1 MKTKGITIV
10 ERHGEKAIVGFF
22 ALLAL
27 GVVAFQFVGA
37 GNRVT
42 IENNQK
48 VEPDRAF
55 DSITRKA
62 QQVAGQIADPN
73 PAPGIP
79 ENVPDAAQLVRDRI
93 ERGLLRADA
102 PLPVALGISVT
113 EEEVTI
119 PDDAR
124 FAAIEVPAPS
134 NVAAAQY
141 IVTLNPLVVADSE
154 ALAAVA
160 PAQQPYDL
168 RAVSVQASFPAAE
181 FRANL
186 EEDPDGAGPLSPLP
200 RTFWMNRTAILD
212 VRLERQRVNADGS
225 TGPVERVAPSPRAES
240 FASAVSPGMSPGEFQ
255 TLAREAR
262 TRIGGVA
269 QPPFPPT
276 IAGDIWTPPAQMREG
291 AAAVENTEMARLQR
305 QLEAAETQRDDLER
319 RIDAATTEQAKANLN
334 ARLAS
339 SQAEIDRLEA
349 RIVELDQQ
357 QAAQAQ
363 PNAQASPSALP
374 EARNIE
380 TAQDIA
386 IVAHDLTARPG
397 ETYRYR
403 VSLGVTNPFF
413 PWSANLQ
420 DDQRALAEEPVLYT
434 EATEWSQPVQ
444 IAPTAQVFF
453 TRAAGGQDA
462 SAVGG
467 FRVGD
472 ASAEV
477 FGLFYGHWR
486 GTSSRLAPGDTLSA
500 SVPLP
505 QGLETFVIDKPEEG
519 APVVVSRE
527 PTPSEFPVALEGAM
541 LVDVIE
547 RSAGAAR
554 PEFIAVVRLP
564 DGRLALRDPST
575 DQADPALARARRSA
589 EAGQTATVA
598 DPTPAME
605 GGAPNQRRQQPQRPQ
620 GPARTGPGVSP
631 MGGGSP
637 LDR

>member
-10 ERHGEKAIVGFF
+10 ERHGEKAVVGVF

-27 GVVAFQFVGA
+27 GVVAWQFVGA

-73 PAPGIP
+73 PASGIP
-79 ENVPDAAQLVRDRI
+79 ETVPDAAEIVRYRV
-93 ERGLLRADA
+93 EQGLLRADG
-102 PLPVALGISVT
+102 PLPVALGLSVT
-113 EEEVTI
+113 EEEVSI

-124 FAAIEVPAPS
+124 FAAVDVPAPTG
-134 NVAAAQY
+134 VAAAQY
-141 IVTLNPLVVADSE
+141 IVTLNPLAVADSE
-154 ALAAVA
+154 ALASVA
-160 PAQQPYDL
+160 PSSQPFDL

-186 EEDPDGAGPLSPLP
+186 EADPDGAGPLSPLP
-200 RTFWMNRTAILD
+200 RTFWLNRTAILD
-212 VRLERQRVNADGS
+212 IRLERQRVNADGS

-262 TRIGGVA
+262 TRIGAVT

-276 IAGDIWTPPAQMREG
+276 ISGDLWAPPAQMGPG
-291 AAAVENTEMARLQR
+291 AAVTQNADMARLQA
-305 QLEAAETQRDDLER
+305 QLATRERDRADLER
-319 RIDAATTEQAKANLN
+319 RLEIATTEQARNNLN
-334 ARLAS
+334 TRLAANQS
-339 SQAEIDRLEA
+339 EIDRLEA
-349 RIVELDQQ
+349 RIVELDAQL
-357 QAAQAQ
+357 AADE
-363 PNAQASPSALP
+363 QASAASPTTGLP

-403 VSLGVTNPFF
+403 LSVGVTNPFF

-420 DDQRALAEEPVLYT
+420 DDQRDLAEEPVLFT
-434 EATEWSQPVQ
+434 EATEWSSPVQ
-444 IAPTAQVFF
+444 IAPQAQVFF

-462 SAVGG
+462 AAVGG
-467 FRVGD
+467 YRVGD
-472 ASAEV
+472 ASAEI
-477 FGLFYGHWR
+477 FGLYYGFWR
-486 GTSSRLAPGDTLSA
+486 SASSRLAPGDTLSA
-500 SVPLP
+500 RIPLP
-505 QGLETFVIDKPEEG
+505 EGLQTFVIETPEG
-519 APVVVSRE
+519 GVPTVASRE
-527 PTPSEFPVALEGAM
+527 PAPTEFAVALDGAM

-564 DGRLALRDPST
+564 DGRLVLRDPDA
-575 DQADPALARARRSA
+575 DQADPALDRARRSA
-589 EAGQTATVA
+589 AAGQTATIA

-605 GGAPNQRRQQPQRPQ
+605 GRTPAQRPSQPQRQQPTSRP
-620 GPARTGPGVSP
+620 ATGASP
-631 MGGGSP
+631 LGGG
-637 LDR
+637 DRPDR

>member
-1 MKTKGITIV
+1 MKTKGISIV
-10 ERHGEKAIVGFF
+10 ERHGEKAIVGVF

-73 PAPGIP
+73 PASGIP
-79 ENVPDAAQLVRDRI
+79 ETVPDAAQIVRHRV
-93 ERGLLRADA
+93 EQGLLRADE
-102 PLPVALGISVT
+102 PLPVALGLSVT
-113 EEEVTI
+113 EEEVAI

-124 FAAIEVPAPS
+124 FAAIDLPAPS
-134 NVAAAQY
+134 GVAAAQY
-141 IVTLNPLVVADSE
+141 IVTLNPLAVADSE
-154 ALAAVA
+154 ALASVA
-160 PAQQPYDL
+160 PAQQPFDL

-186 EEDPDGAGPLSPLP
+186 EADPDGAGPLSALP
-200 RTFWMNRTAILD
+200 RTFWVNRTAILD

-262 TRIGGVA
+262 TQISLVA

-276 IAGDIWTPPAQMREG
+276 IAGDIWAPPAQVRDGAVVREN
-291 AAAVENTEMARLQR
+291 AEIANLRR
-305 QLEAAETQRDDLER
+305 SLEQRDREKADIER
-319 RIDAATTEQAKANLN
+319 RLETATGEQARNSLN
-334 ARLAS
+334 ARLNALQS
-339 SQAEIDRLEA
+339 DIDRLEA
-349 RIVELDQQ
+349 RIVELDEQ
-357 QAAQAQ
+357 QAAQASD
-363 PNAQASPSALP
+363 NAAPSGLP

-386 IVAHDLTARPG
+386 IVAHDLTAKPG
-397 ETYRYR
+397 EAYRYR
-403 VSLGVTNPFF
+403 LSVGVTNPFF
-413 PWSANLQ
+413 PWGANLQ
-420 DDQRALAEEPVLYT
+420 NDQRDLAEQPILYT
-434 EATEWSQPVQ
+434 DATEWSEPIQ
-444 IAPTAQVFF
+444 IAPQAQVFF

-462 SAVGG
+462 AAVGG

-486 GTSSRLAPGDTLSA
+486 SASSRLAPGDTLSA
-500 SVPLP
+500 RVPLP
-505 QGLETFVIDKPEEG
+505 QGLQTYLIDIPEGG
-519 APVVVSRE
+519 APTVVSRE
-527 PTPSEFPVALEGAM
+527 PAPTEFAVALNGAM

-564 DGRLALRDPST
+564 DGRLALRDPDV
-575 DQADPALARARRSA
+575 DQADPALSRARRSA
-589 EAGQTATVA
+589 QAGQTATVA
-598 DPTPAME
+598 DPAPTMDRRAPA
-605 GGAPNQRRQQPQRPQ
+605 QRQQQPQAPQTPGRP
-620 GPARTGPGVSP
+620 
-631 MGGGSP
+631 GS
-637 LDR
+637 